1 MKNRRQEK
9 ILDLIMK
16 YEIETQEEMISKL
29 LEEGYNVTQAT
40 ISRDMRELKLTKVL
54 TAKGT
59 YKYAADNTRYSSNNT
74 IKINTA
80 IADAIIKVDYA
91 LNTIVIKTFP
101 GLAQAVASG
110 VDSLNMECILGCVG
124 GDDTI
129 IVVTTDEASAKDLSE
144 KIRELMKVF

>member
-9 ILDLIMK
+9 ILELISR
-16 YEIETQEEMISKL
+16 YEIETQEEMITRL

-54 TAKGT
+54 TAKGS
-59 YKYAADNTRYSSNNT
+59 YKYAADSTRHSASNTL
-74 IKINTA
+74 KINTA
-80 IADAIIKVDYA
+80 IADSIVKVDYA
-91 LNTIVIKTFP
+91 LNNIVIKTFP

-110 VDSLNMECILGCVG
+110 VDSLHLETILGCVG

-129 IVVTTDEASAKDLSE
+129 IVVTVDEASARELSD

>member
-9 ILDLIMK
+9 ILELISR
-16 YEIETQEEMISKL
+16 YEIETQEEMISRL
-29 LEEGYNVTQAT
+29 LDEGYNVTQAT

-54 TAKGT
+54 TAKGS
-59 YKYAADNTRYSSNNT
+59 YKYAADSTRYTSNNSL
-74 IKINTA
+74 KINTA
-80 IADAIIKVDYA
+80 IADAIVKVDYA
-91 LNTIVIKTFP
+91 LNNIVIKTFP

-110 VDSLNMECILGCVG
+110 VDSLKMDSILGCVG

-129 IVVTTDEASAKDLSE
+129 IVVTVDEASARELSE